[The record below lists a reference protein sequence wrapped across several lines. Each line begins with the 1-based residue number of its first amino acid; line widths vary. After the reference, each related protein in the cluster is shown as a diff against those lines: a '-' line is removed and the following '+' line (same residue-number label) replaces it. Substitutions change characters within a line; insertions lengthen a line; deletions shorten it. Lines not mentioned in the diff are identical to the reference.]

1 MQQQFWQRIRFVRWL
16 LFLAMAGAVLAVFVG
31 LKVRSSKHILPALV
45 AKAASNDGSLSLN
58 NFEYRDVKE
67 GTARWTVWAAT
78 ATYFEDRKET
88 VLDQVKTIFFLKN
101 GGQVLLTGDT
111 GVLHNDTQNME
122 ISGNVKV
129 SYGERYRLS
138 TERLLYNRD
147 KELIHTGLPILL
159 EGEGIILKG
168 QGMRLEIAKRTLS
181 VLSHIETTL
190 EGIVSFGGQRQGV
203 S

>member
-1 MQQQFWQRIRFVRWL
+1 M
-16 LFLAMAGAVLAVFVG
+16 AMAGAVVAVFVG
-31 LKVRSSKHILPALV
+31 LKVRSSKHILPAV
-45 AKAASNDGSLSLN
+45 VTKAASNEGSLSLN

-67 GTARWTVWAAT
+67 GTARWTVWATT
-78 ATYFEDRKET
+78 ATYFEDKQET
-88 VLDQVKTIFFLKN
+88 ALDQVKALFFLIN
-101 GGQVLLTGDT
+101 GGEVLLTGDR

-138 TERLLYNRD
+138 TDRLLYNRD

-168 QGMRLEIAKRTLS
+168 QGMRLEIKKRTLS
-181 VLSHIETTL
+181 VLNHIETTL
-190 EGIVSFGGQRQGV
+190 EGIVSFGGQRPGV
-203 S
+203 SLVPGTG

>member
-1 MQQQFWQRIRFVRWL
+1 
-16 LFLAMAGAVLAVFVG
+16 LAMAGAVLAVFVG
-31 LKVRSSKHILPALV
+31 LKVRSSKNILPAV
-45 AKAASNDGSLSLN
+45 VTKAASSDGSISLN
-58 NFEYRDVKE
+58 NFEYRDVRE
-67 GTARWTVWAAT
+67 GTARWTVWATT
-78 ATYFEDRKET
+78 ATYFEDRQET

-138 TERLLYNRD
+138 TDQLLYDKD

-168 QGMRLEIAKRTLS
+168 QGMRLEIEKRTLS

-190 EGIVSFGGQRQGV
+190 EGIVSFGRQQQGV

>member
-1 MQQQFWQRIRFVRWL
+1 MQQQFWQRIRFIRWL

-31 LKVRSSKHILPALV
+31 LKVRSSKHILPAV
-45 AKAASNDGSLSLN
+45 VTKAASNDGSLSLN

-67 GTARWTVWAAT
+67 GTARWTVWATT
-78 ATYFEDRKET
+78 ATYFKDRQET
-88 VLDQVKTIFFLKN
+88 LLDQVKALFFLKN
-101 GGQVLLTGDT
+101 GGQVLLTGDR

-138 TERLLYNRD
+138 TDRLLYNRD
-147 KELIHTGLPILL
+147 EELIHTVLPILL

-168 QGMRLEIAKRTLS
+168 QGMRLEIEKRTLS
-181 VLSHIETTL
+181 VLNHIETTL
-190 EGIVSFGGQRQGV
+190 EGIVSFGEKRRGV

>member
-1 MQQQFWQRIRFVRWL
+1 MQKQFWQRIRFIRWF

-31 LKVRSSKHILPALV
+31 LKVRSSKHILPAV
-45 AKAASNDGSLSLN
+45 VTKAASRDGSLSLN

-67 GTARWTVWAAT
+67 GTARWTVWATT
-78 ATYFEDRKET
+78 ATYFEDRQET
-88 VLDQVKTIFFLKN
+88 VLDQVKAIFFLKN
-101 GGQVLLTGDT
+101 GGEVLLTGDT

-129 SYGERYRLS
+129 SYGERYKLS
-138 TERLLYNRD
+138 TARLLYNRD

-168 QGMRLEIAKRTLS
+168 QGMRLEIAKRALS

-190 EGIVSFGGQRQGV
+190 EGIVSFEGQQQGV

>member
-1 MQQQFWQRIRFVRWL
+1 
-16 LFLAMAGAVLAVFVG
+16 MAGAVLAVFVG
-31 LKVRSSKHILPALV
+31 LKVRSAKHILPALV
-45 AKAASNDGSLSLN
+45 TKAASNDGSLSLN

-78 ATYFEDRKET
+78 ATYFEDRQET
-88 VLDQVKTIFFLKN
+88 VLDKVKPIIFLTN
-101 GGQVLLTGDT
+101 GVQVLLTGDT

-129 SYGERYRLS
+129 SYGERYKLS

-190 EGIVSFGGQRQGV
+190 EEIVSFGGKRQGV